1 MQGASGGCEC
11 PETFPEVL
19 SYRKEYT
26 ADYPPVSLIKQRAAI
41 WQPPTFGKNI
51 KKQEETFVKKKSL
64 YQYIAPNILAMVG
77 MSCYI
82 LADTF
87 FIATSQGTN
96 GITALNLALPIYGLI
111 FAIGSMIG
119 TGSAIRYT
127 LAKATGQQETK
138 KYFSNA
144 LIWDAIVSVIFIA
157 AGLFLPGQVM
167 RVMGADAVIEAIG
180 IPYIRIVLCF
190 TPFFMMN
197 YAFTAFVRN
206 DNAPHIAMAATLL
219 SSLFNIVFDYVF
231 MFPLGLGMTGAAL
244 ATAVSPIVS
253 ILICIVHYLSPK
265 SSVSF
270 HFMVPSVKMLISSC
284 SLGVV
289 AFVGEIASAVT
300 TMVFNFVLLGL
311 DGNTAVAAYGV
322 IANTALVGTAIFNGV
337 SQGLQPLA
345 SEAHARGEEHEK
357 HQILVKSIVTGIA
370 LAIVLIA
377 GVCFF
382 ASDITSAFNSEHS
395 AQLAAYAIPG
405 IRIYF
410 IGFFAAG
417 INIICA
423 GFLSA
428 TDHAKESSI
437 VAISRGI
444 IAIIIFALVLPTFL
458 GITGVWLAFP
468 AAEAVTLLLAIF
480 MTKRISK

>member
-41 WQPPTFGKNI
+41 WQPPIFD

-157 AGLFLPGQVM
+157 AGLFFPGQVM

-231 MFPLGLGMTGAAL
+231 MFPLGMGMTGAAL

-253 ILICIVHYLSPK
+253 ILICMVHYLSPK
-265 SSVSF
+265 SSVAF

-357 HQILVKSIVTGIA
+357 HQILIKSIVTGII
-370 LAIVLIA
+370 LSIVLIG
-377 GVCFF
+377 GVWFF

-468 AAEAVTLLLAIF
+468 AA
-480 MTKRISK
+480 

>member
-1 MQGASGGCEC
+1 
-11 PETFPEVL
+11 
-19 SYRKEYT
+19 
-26 ADYPPVSLIKQRAAI
+26 
-41 WQPPTFGKNI
+41 
-51 KKQEETFVKKKSL
+51 
-64 YQYIAPNILAMVG
+64 
-77 MSCYI
+77 
-82 LADTF
+82 
-87 FIATSQGTN
+87 
-96 GITALNLALPIYGLI
+96 
-111 FAIGSMIG
+111 
-119 TGSAIRYT
+119 
-127 LAKATGQQETK
+127 
-138 KYFSNA
+138 
-144 LIWDAIVSVIFIA
+144 
-157 AGLFLPGQVM
+157 
-167 RVMGADAVIEAIG
+167 
-180 IPYIRIVLCF
+180 
-190 TPFFMMN
+190 
-197 YAFTAFVRN
+197 
-206 DNAPHIAMAATLL
+206 
-219 SSLFNIVFDYVF
+219 
-231 MFPLGLGMTGAAL
+231 
-244 ATAVSPIVS
+244 
-253 ILICIVHYLSPK
+253 
-265 SSVSF
+265 
-270 HFMVPSVKMLISSC
+270 MVPSVKMLISSC

-357 HQILVKSIVTGIA
+357 HQILVKSIVTGII
-370 LAIVLIA
+370 LSIVLIG
-377 GVCFF
+377 GVWFF
-382 ASDITSAFNSEHS
+382 ASDITSAFNSEQS

-444 IAIIIFALVLPTFL
+444 IAIIIFALVLPIFL

>member
-41 WQPPTFGKNI
+41 WQPPIFD

-127 LAKATGQQETK
+127 LAKATGQQEAK

-157 AGLFLPGQVM
+157 AGLFFPGQVM
-167 RVMGADAVIEAIG
+167 RVMGADAVIETIG
-180 IPYIRIVLCF
+180 VPYIRIVLCF

-231 MFPLGLGMTGAAL
+231 MFPLGMGMTGAAL

-253 ILICIVHYLSPK
+253 ILICMVHYLSPK

-377 GVCFF
+377 GVWFF
-382 ASDITSAFNSEHS
+382 AADITSAFNSEQS

-468 AAEAVTLLLAIF
+468 AAEAVTLLLAIVMIKKIF
-480 MTKRISK
+480 K

>member
-41 WQPPTFGKNI
+41 WQPPIFD

-127 LAKATGQQETK
+127 LAKATGQQEAK

-157 AGLFLPGQVM
+157 AGLFFPGQVM

-231 MFPLGLGMTGAAL
+231 MFPLGMGMTGAAL

-253 ILICIVHYLSPK
+253 ILICMVHYLSPK
-265 SSVSF
+265 SSVAF

-357 HQILVKSIVTGIA
+357 HQILIKSIVTGII
-370 LAIVLIA
+370 LSIVLIG
-377 GVCFF
+377 GVWFF

>member
-1 MQGASGGCEC
+1 M
-11 PETFPEVL
+11 
-19 SYRKEYT
+19 
-26 ADYPPVSLIKQRAAI
+26 AAPNF
-41 WQPPTFGKNI
+41 WQNI

-127 LAKATGQQETK
+127 LAKATDQQEAK

-157 AGLFLPGQVM
+157 AGLFFPGQVM
-167 RVMGADAVIEAIG
+167 RVMGADAVIEVIG

-231 MFPLGLGMTGAAL
+231 MFPLGMGMTGAAL

-253 ILICIVHYLSPK
+253 MAICMTHYLSPK

-270 HFMVPSVKMLISSC
+270 HCMVPSVKMLISSC

-300 TMVFNFVLLGL
+300 TMVFNFVLLAL

-357 HQILVKSIVTGIA
+357 HQILVKSIVTGIV

-377 GVCFF
+377 GVWFF
-382 ASDITSAFNSEHS
+382 AANITSAFNSEQS

-444 IAIIIFALVLPTFL
+444 VAIIAFALILPKFL

-468 AAEAVTLLLAIF
+468 AAEVLTLFVALV
-480 MTKRISK
+480 ISKKTKNLFF

>member
-41 WQPPTFGKNI
+41 WQPPIFD

-127 LAKATGQQETK
+127 LAKATDQQEAK

-144 LIWDAIVSVIFIA
+144 LIWDAIVSVIFIV
-157 AGLFLPGQVM
+157 AGLFFPGQVM

-231 MFPLGLGMTGAAL
+231 MFPLGMGMTGAAL

-253 ILICIVHYLSPK
+253 ILICMVHYLSPK

-357 HQILVKSIVTGIA
+357 HQILVKSIVTGIV

-377 GVCFF
+377 GVWFF
-382 ASDITSAFNSEHS
+382 AANITSAFNSEQS

-437 VAISRGI
+437 LAISRGI
-444 IAIIIFALVLPTFL
+444 VAIIAFALILPKFL

-468 AAEAVTLLLAIF
+468 AAEVLTLFVALV
-480 MTKRISK
+480 ISKKN

>member
-41 WQPPTFGKNI
+41 WQPPIFD

-127 LAKATGQQETK
+127 LAKATGQQEAK

-157 AGLFLPGQVM
+157 AGLFFPGQVM

-231 MFPLGLGMTGAAL
+231 MFPLGMGMTGAAL

-253 ILICIVHYLSPK
+253 ILICMVHYLSPK

-357 HQILVKSIVTGIA
+357 HQILVKSIVTGII
-370 LAIVLIA
+370 LSIVLIG
-377 GVCFF
+377 GVWFF
-382 ASDITSAFNSEHS
+382 ASDITSAFNSEQS

-444 IAIIIFALVLPTFL
+444 IAIIIFALVLPIFL

>member
-26 ADYPPVSLIKQRAAI
+26 ADYSPVSLKKQRAAI
-41 WQPPTFGKNI
+41 WQPPIFDKNRRNFFEKEKLI
-51 KKQEETFVKKKSL
+51 PVYRAKYIGNGRNVMLHFSRYFFYCNITGHKWYYRTESGASNLWSYLRDWFHDWNRFCHSL
-64 YQYIAPNILAMVG
+64 Y
-77 MSCYI
+77 
-82 LADTF
+82 
-87 FIATSQGTN
+87 
-96 GITALNLALPIYGLI
+96 
-111 FAIGSMIG
+111 IGKSNW
-119 TGSAIRYT
+119 SA
-127 LAKATGQQETK
+127 GG
-138 KYFSNA
+138 A

-157 AGLFLPGQVM
+157 AGLFFLGQVM

-231 MFPLGLGMTGAAL
+231 MFPLGMGMTGAAL

-253 ILICIVHYLSPK
+253 ILICMVHYLSPK
-265 SSVSF
+265 SSVAF

-357 HQILVKSIVTGIA
+357 HQILIKSIVTGII
-370 LAIVLIA
+370 LSIVLIG
-377 GVCFF
+377 GVWFF

>member
-1 MQGASGGCEC
+1 M
-11 PETFPEVL
+11 
-19 SYRKEYT
+19 
-26 ADYPPVSLIKQRAAI
+26 KQKR
-41 WQPPTFGKNI
+41 
-51 KKQEETFVKKKSL
+51 L

-77 MSCYI
+77 ISCYI

-87 FIATSQGTN
+87 FIATAQGTN
-96 GITALNLALPIYGLI
+96 GITALNLALPIYGII

-119 TGSAIRYT
+119 TGSAIRYA
-127 LAKATGQQETK
+127 LAKATDQQEAK

-144 LIWDAIVSVIFIA
+144 LIWDVIVSVIFIA
-157 AGLFLPGQVM
+157 AGLFFPGQVM
-167 RVMGADAVIEAIG
+167 RVMGADTVIESIG
-180 IPYIRIVLCF
+180 IPYTRIVLCF

-231 MFPLGLGMTGAAL
+231 MFPLGMGMTGAAL

-253 ILICIVHYLSPK
+253 ILICMVHYLSPK

-311 DGNTAVAAYGV
+311 DGNTAVAAYAV
-322 IANTALVGTAIFNGV
+322 
-337 SQGLQPLA
+337 
-345 SEAHARGEEHEK
+345 
-357 HQILVKSIVTGIA
+357 
-370 LAIVLIA
+370 
-377 GVCFF
+377 
-382 ASDITSAFNSEHS
+382 
-395 AQLAAYAIPG
+395 PG

-410 IGFFAAG
+410 AGFFAAA
-417 INIICA
+417 INIIFA

-444 IAIIIFALVLPTFL
+444 VAIIAFALILPKFL

-468 AAEAVTLLLAIF
+468 AAEVLTLFVALV
-480 MTKRISK
+480 ISKKN

>member
-41 WQPPTFGKNI
+41 WQPPIFD

-119 TGSAIRYT
+119 TGSAIRYI

-157 AGLFLPGQVM
+157 AGLFFPGQVM

-231 MFPLGLGMTGAAL
+231 MFPLGMGMTGAAL

-253 ILICIVHYLSPK
+253 ILICMVHYLSPK

-377 GVCFF
+377 GVWFF
-382 ASDITSAFNSEHS
+382 ASDITSAFNSEQS

>member
-41 WQPPTFGKNI
+41 WQPPIFD

-127 LAKATGQQETK
+127 LAKATGQQEAK

-157 AGLFLPGQVM
+157 AGLFFPGQVM

-231 MFPLGLGMTGAAL
+231 MFPLGMGMTGAAL

-253 ILICIVHYLSPK
+253 ILICMVHYLSPK

-382 ASDITSAFNSEHS
+382 ASDITSAFNSELS

>member
-1 MQGASGGCEC
+1 M
-11 PETFPEVL
+11 
-19 SYRKEYT
+19 
-26 ADYPPVSLIKQRAAI
+26 KQKR
-41 WQPPTFGKNI
+41 
-51 KKQEETFVKKKSL
+51 L

-77 MSCYI
+77 ISCYI

-87 FIATSQGTN
+87 FIATAQGTN

-127 LAKATGQQETK
+127 LANATGQEQAK

-144 LIWDAIVSVIFIA
+144 LLWDAIISLFFIA
-157 AGLFLPGQVM
+157 AGLLSPGGVM
-167 RVMGADAVIEAIG
+167 QIMGADAEIKVIGA
-180 IPYIRIVLCF
+180 PYIRIVLCF

-219 SSLFNIVFDYVF
+219 SSLFNIVFDYLF
-231 MFPLGLGMTGAAL
+231 MFPMGMGMQGAAL
-244 ATAVSPIVS
+244 ATAISPIVS
-253 ILICIVHYLSPK
+253 MAICMTHYLSPK

-345 SEAHARGEEHEK
+345 SEAHAKGEADEK
-357 HQILVKSIVTGIA
+357 RKILIKSVLTGIV
-370 LAIVLIA
+370 LAVVLIG
-377 GVCFF
+377 GVWIF
-382 ASDITSAFNSEHS
+382 APQITEVFNSEHS
-395 AQLAAYAIPG
+395 EQLAIYAVPG

-410 IGFFAAG
+410 AGFFAAA
-417 INIICA
+417 INIIFA

-444 IAIIIFALVLPTFL
+444 VAIIAFALILPKFL

-468 AAEAVTLLLAIF
+468 AAEVLTLFIAF
-480 MTKRISK
+480 AISKKN

>member
-41 WQPPTFGKNI
+41 WQPPIFD

-157 AGLFLPGQVM
+157 AGLFFPGQVM

-231 MFPLGLGMTGAAL
+231 MFPLGMGMTGAAL

-253 ILICIVHYLSPK
+253 ILICMVHYLSPK

-270 HFMVPSVKMLISSC
+270 HFMVPSVRMLISSC

-377 GVCFF
+377 GVWFF
-382 ASDITSAFNSEHS
+382 AADITSAFNSEQS

-458 GITGVWLAFP
+458 GITGVWMAFP

>member
-41 WQPPTFGKNI
+41 WQPPIFD

-127 LAKATGQQETK
+127 LAKATGQQEAK

-157 AGLFLPGQVM
+157 AGLFFPGQVM

-231 MFPLGLGMTGAAL
+231 MFPLGMGMTGAAL

-253 ILICIVHYLSPK
+253 ILICMVHYLSPK

-377 GVCFF
+377 GVWFF
-382 ASDITSAFNSEHS
+382 ASDITSAFNSEQS

>member
-1 MQGASGGCEC
+1 M
-11 PETFPEVL
+11 
-19 SYRKEYT
+19 
-26 ADYPPVSLIKQRAAI
+26 AAPNF
-41 WQPPTFGKNI
+41 WQNI
-51 KKQEETFVKKKSL
+51 KKQEEIFVKKKSL

-77 MSCYI
+77 ISCYI

-87 FIATSQGTN
+87 FIATAQGTN
-96 GITALNLALPIYGLI
+96 GITALNLALPIYGII

-119 TGSAIRYT
+119 TGSAIRYA
-127 LAKATGQQETK
+127 LAKATDQQEAK
-138 KYFSNA
+138 RYFSNA
-144 LIWDAIVSVIFIA
+144 LIWDVIVSVIFIA
-157 AGLFLPGQVM
+157 AGLFFPGQVM
-167 RVMGADAVIEAIG
+167 RVMGADTVIESIG
-180 IPYIRIVLCF
+180 IPYTRIVLCF

-206 DNAPHIAMAATLL
+206 DNAPHIAM
-219 SSLFNIVFDYVF
+219 
-231 MFPLGLGMTGAAL
+231 
-244 ATAVSPIVS
+244 
-253 ILICIVHYLSPK
+253 VHYLSPK

-270 HFMVPSVKMLISSC
+270 HLMVPSVKMLISSC

-345 SEAHARGEEHEK
+345 SEAHAKGEAEEK
-357 HQILVKSIVTGIA
+357 KKILTKSVLTGIV
-370 LAIVLIA
+370 LTVVLI
-377 GVCFF
+377 GSVWIF
-382 ASDITSAFNSEHS
+382 APQITDVFNSEHS
-395 AQLAAYAIPG
+395 EQLAAYAVPG

-410 IGFFAAG
+410 AGFFAAA
-417 INIICA
+417 INIIFA

-437 VAISRGI
+437 VAITRGI
-444 IAIIIFALVLPTFL
+444 VAIIAFALVLPKFL

-468 AAEAVTLLLAIF
+468 AAEVLTLFVALV
-480 MTKRISK
+480 ISKKN

>member
-41 WQPPTFGKNI
+41 WQPPIFD

-127 LAKATGQQETK
+127 LAKATGQQEAK

-157 AGLFLPGQVM
+157 AGLFFPGQVM

-231 MFPLGLGMTGAAL
+231 MFPLGMGMTGAAL

-253 ILICIVHYLSPK
+253 ILICMVHYLSPK

-377 GVCFF
+377 GVWFF
-382 ASDITSAFNSEHS
+382 AADITSAFNSEQS

-468 AAEAVTLLLAIF
+468 AAEAVTLLLAIV
-480 MTKRISK
+480 MIKKISK

>member
-1 MQGASGGCEC
+1 MKIQFHRIDTNVVIGLLVREFCCSG
-11 PETFPEVL
+11 T
-19 SYRKEYT
+19 
-26 ADYPPVSLIKQRAAI
+26 DVSAK
-41 WQPPTFGKNI
+41 
-51 KKQEETFVKKKSL
+51 V
-64 YQYIAPNILAMVG
+64 LAM
-77 MSCYI
+77 Y
-82 LADTF
+82 ADTRTPSMEPQWL
-87 FIATSQGTN
+87 AAGLSQ
-96 GITALNLALPIYGLI
+96 
-111 FAIGSMIG
+111 
-119 TGSAIRYT
+119 T
-127 LAKATGQQETK
+127 LAKATGQQEAK

-157 AGLFLPGQVM
+157 AGLFFPGQVM

-231 MFPLGLGMTGAAL
+231 MFPLGMGMTGAAL

-253 ILICIVHYLSPK
+253 ILICMVHYLSPK
-265 SSVSF
+265 SNVSF

-468 AAEAVTLLLAIF
+468 AAEAVTLLLAIV
-480 MTKRISK
+480 MIKKISK

>member
-41 WQPPTFGKNI
+41 WQPPIFD

-157 AGLFLPGQVM
+157 AGLFFPGQVM

-231 MFPLGLGMTGAAL
+231 MFPLGMGMTGAAL

-253 ILICIVHYLSPK
+253 ILICMVHYLSPK

-377 GVCFF
+377 GVWFF
-382 ASDITSAFNSEHS
+382 AADIISAFNSEQS

>member
-41 WQPPTFGKNI
+41 WQPPIFD

-127 LAKATGQQETK
+127 LAKATDQQEAK

-157 AGLFLPGQVM
+157 AGLFFPGQVM

-231 MFPLGLGMTGAAL
+231 MFPLGMGMTGAAL

-253 ILICIVHYLSPK
+253 ILICMVHYLSPK

-300 TMVFNFVLLGL
+300 TMVFNFVLLAL

-357 HQILVKSIVTGIA
+357 HQILVKSIVTGIV

-377 GVCFF
+377 GVWFF
-382 ASDITSAFNSEHS
+382 AANITSAFNSEQS

-444 IAIIIFALVLPTFL
+444 VAIIAFALILPKFL

-468 AAEAVTLLLAIF
+468 AAEVLTLFVALV
-480 MTKRISK
+480 ISKKN

>member
-1 MQGASGGCEC
+1 M
-11 PETFPEVL
+11 
-19 SYRKEYT
+19 
-26 ADYPPVSLIKQRAAI
+26 
-41 WQPPTFGKNI
+41 
-51 KKQEETFVKKKSL
+51 KKKSL
-64 YQYIAPNILAMVG
+64 YQYIAPNILAMV
-77 MSCYI
+77 SCYI

-157 AGLFLPGQVM
+157 AGLFFPGQVM

-231 MFPLGLGMTGAAL
+231 MFPLGMGMTGAAL

-253 ILICIVHYLSPK
+253 ILICMVHYLSPK

-357 HQILVKSIVTGIA
+357 HQILIKSIVTGII
-370 LAIVLIA
+370 LSIVLIG
-377 GVCFF
+377 GVWFF

-468 AAEAVTLLLAIF
+468 AAEAVTLLLAIV
-480 MTKRISK
+480 MIKKISK

>member
-1 MQGASGGCEC
+1 M
-11 PETFPEVL
+11 
-19 SYRKEYT
+19 
-26 ADYPPVSLIKQRAAI
+26 AAPNF
-41 WQPPTFGKNI
+41 WQNI

-127 LAKATGQQETK
+127 LAKATDQQEAK

-157 AGLFLPGQVM
+157 AGLFFPGQVM

-231 MFPLGLGMTGAAL
+231 MFPLGMGMTGAAL

-253 ILICIVHYLSPK
+253 ILICMVHYLSPK

-300 TMVFNFVLLGL
+300 TMVFNFVLLAL

-357 HQILVKSIVTGIA
+357 HQILVKSIVTGIV

-377 GVCFF
+377 GVWFF
-382 ASDITSAFNSEHS
+382 AANITSAFNSEQS

-437 VAISRGI
+437 LAITRGIVAI
-444 IAIIIFALVLPTFL
+444 IAFALILPKFL

-468 AAEAVTLLLAIF
+468 AAEVLTLFVALV
-480 MTKRISK
+480 ISKKTKNLFFKT

>member
-41 WQPPTFGKNI
+41 WQPPIFD

-157 AGLFLPGQVM
+157 AGLFFPGQVM

-231 MFPLGLGMTGAAL
+231 MFPLGMGMTGAAL

-253 ILICIVHYLSPK
+253 ILICMVHYLSPK

-357 HQILVKSIVTGIA
+357 HQILIKSIVTGII
-370 LAIVLIA
+370 LSIVLIG
-377 GVCFF
+377 GVWFF

-437 VAISRGI
+437 LAISRGI
-444 IAIIIFALVLPTFL
+444 VAIIAFALILPKFL

-468 AAEAVTLLLAIF
+468 AAEVLTLFVALV
-480 MTKRISK
+480 ISKKN

>member
-1 MQGASGGCEC
+1 M
-11 PETFPEVL
+11 
-19 SYRKEYT
+19 
-26 ADYPPVSLIKQRAAI
+26 KQKR
-41 WQPPTFGKNI
+41 
-51 KKQEETFVKKKSL
+51 L

-77 MSCYI
+77 ISCYI

-87 FIATSQGTN
+87 FIATAQGTN
-96 GITALNLALPIYGLI
+96 GITALNLALPIYGII

-119 TGSAIRYT
+119 TGSAIRYA
-127 LAKATGQQETK
+127 LAKATGQQEAK

-144 LIWDAIVSVIFIA
+144 LIWDVIVSVIFIA
-157 AGLFLPGQVM
+157 AGLFFPGQVM
-167 RVMGADAVIEAIG
+167 RVMGADTVIESIG
-180 IPYIRIVLCF
+180 MPYTRIVLCF

-231 MFPLGLGMTGAAL
+231 MFPLGMGMTGAAL

-253 ILICIVHYLSPK
+253 ILICMVHYLSPK

-270 HFMVPSVKMLISSC
+270 HFMVPSVRMLISSC

-357 HQILVKSIVTGIA
+357 HQILVKSIVTGIV

-377 GVCFF
+377 GVWFF
-382 ASDITSAFNSEHS
+382 AADITSAFNSEQS

-410 IGFFAAG
+410 IGFF
-417 INIICA
+417 
-423 GFLSA
+423 
-428 TDHAKESSI
+428 
-437 VAISRGI
+437 I
-444 IAIIIFALVLPTFL
+444 IA
-458 GITGVWLAFP
+458 
-468 AAEAVTLLLAIF
+468 
-480 MTKRISK
+480 

>member
-41 WQPPTFGKNI
+41 WQPPIFD

-157 AGLFLPGQVM
+157 AGLFFPGQVM

-231 MFPLGLGMTGAAL
+231 MFPLGMGMTGAAL

-253 ILICIVHYLSPK
+253 ILICMVHYLSPK
-265 SSVSF
+265 SSVAF

-357 HQILVKSIVTGIA
+357 HQILIKSIVTGII
-370 LAIVLIA
+370 LSIVLIG
-377 GVCFF
+377 GVWFF

>member
-1 MQGASGGCEC
+1 M
-11 PETFPEVL
+11 
-19 SYRKEYT
+19 
-26 ADYPPVSLIKQRAAI
+26 KQKR
-41 WQPPTFGKNI
+41 
-51 KKQEETFVKKKSL
+51 L

-77 MSCYI
+77 ISCYI

-87 FIATSQGTN
+87 FIATAQGTN
-96 GITALNLALPIYGLI
+96 GITALNLALPIYGII

-119 TGSAIRYT
+119 TGSAIRYA
-127 LAKATGQQETK
+127 LAKATDQQEAK
-138 KYFSNA
+138 RYFSNA
-144 LIWDAIVSVIFIA
+144 LIWDVIVSVIFIA
-157 AGLFLPGQVM
+157 AGLFFPGQVM

-231 MFPLGLGMTGAAL
+231 MFPLGMGMTGAAL

-253 ILICIVHYLSPK
+253 ILICMVHYLSPK

-270 HFMVPSVKMLISSC
+270 HFMVPSVRMLISSC

-357 HQILVKSIVTGIA
+357 HQILVKEEKKKILTKSVLTGIV
-370 LAIVLIA
+370 LTVVLI
-377 GVCFF
+377 GSVWIF
-382 ASDITSAFNSEHS
+382 APQITDVFNSEHS
-395 AQLAAYAIPG
+395 EQLAAYAVPG

-410 IGFFAAG
+410 AGFFAAA
-417 INIICA
+417 INIIFA

-437 VAISRGI
+437 VAITRGI
-444 IAIIIFALVLPTFL
+444 VAIIAFALVLPKFL

-468 AAEAVTLLLAIF
+468 AAEVLTLFVALV
-480 MTKRISK
+480 ISKKN

>member
-19 SYRKEYT
+19 SDGKAYT

-41 WQPPTFGKNI
+41 WQPPIFD

-127 LAKATGQQETK
+127 LAKATGQQEAK

-157 AGLFLPGQVM
+157 AGLFFPGQVM

-231 MFPLGLGMTGAAL
+231 MFPLGMGMTGAAL

-253 ILICIVHYLSPK
+253 ILICMVHYLSPK
-265 SSVSF
+265 SNVSF

>member
-1 MQGASGGCEC
+1 M
-11 PETFPEVL
+11 
-19 SYRKEYT
+19 
-26 ADYPPVSLIKQRAAI
+26 KQKR
-41 WQPPTFGKNI
+41 
-51 KKQEETFVKKKSL
+51 L

-77 MSCYI
+77 ISCYI

-87 FIATSQGTN
+87 FIATAQGTN
-96 GITALNLALPIYGLI
+96 GITALNLALPIYGII

-119 TGSAIRYT
+119 TGSAIRYA
-127 LAKATGQQETK
+127 LAKATGQQEAK

-157 AGLFLPGQVM
+157 AGLFFPGQVM

-219 SSLFNIVFDYVF
+219 SSLFNIVFDYIF
-231 MFPLGLGMTGAAL
+231 MFPLGMGMTGAAL

-253 ILICIVHYLSPK
+253 ILICMVHYLSPK

-270 HFMVPSVKMLISSC
+270 HLMVPSVKMLISSC

-345 SEAHARGEEHEK
+345 SEAHAKGEAEEK
-357 HQILVKSIVTGIA
+357 KKILTKSVLTGIV
-370 LAIVLIA
+370 LTVVLIG
-377 GVCFF
+377 GVWIF
-382 ASDITSAFNSEHS
+382 APQITDVFNSEHS
-395 AQLAAYAIPG
+395 EQLAAYAVPG

-410 IGFFAAG
+410 AGFFAAA
-417 INIICA
+417 INIIFA

-437 VAISRGI
+437 VAITRGI
-444 IAIIIFALVLPTFL
+444 VAIIAFALILPKFL

-468 AAEAVTLLLAIF
+468 AAEVLTLFVALV
-480 MTKRISK
+480 ISKKTKNLFFKT

>member
-41 WQPPTFGKNI
+41 WQPPIFD

-127 LAKATGQQETK
+127 LAKATGQQEAK

-157 AGLFLPGQVM
+157 AGLFFPGQVM

-231 MFPLGLGMTGAAL
+231 MFPLGMGMTGAAL

-253 ILICIVHYLSPK
+253 ILICMVHYLSPK

-345 SEAHARGEEHEK
+345 SEAHARGEEYEK
-357 HQILVKSIVTGIA
+357 HQILVKSIVIGIA

-377 GVCFF
+377 GVWFF
-382 ASDITSAFNSEHS
+382 AADITSAFNSEQS

-468 AAEAVTLLLAIF
+468 AAEAVTLLLAIV
-480 MTKRISK
+480 MIKKISK

>member
-41 WQPPTFGKNI
+41 WQPPIFD

-157 AGLFLPGQVM
+157 AGLFFPGQVM

-231 MFPLGLGMTGAAL
+231 MFPLGMGMTGAAL

-253 ILICIVHYLSPK
+253 ILICMVHYLSPK
-265 SSVSF
+265 SSVAF

-357 HQILVKSIVTGIA
+357 HQILIKSIVTGII
-370 LAIVLIA
+370 LSIVLIG
-377 GVCFF
+377 GVWFF

-444 IAIIIFALVLPTFL
+444 VAIIAFALILPKFL

-468 AAEAVTLLLAIF
+468 AAEVLTLFVALV
-480 MTKRISK
+480 ISKKN

>member
-41 WQPPTFGKNI
+41 WQPPIFD

-119 TGSAIRYT
+119 TGSAIRYI

-157 AGLFLPGQVM
+157 AGLFFPGQVM

-231 MFPLGLGMTGAAL
+231 MFPLGMGMTGAAL

-253 ILICIVHYLSPK
+253 ILICMVHYLSPK

-300 TMVFNFVLLGL
+300 TMVFNFVLLAL

-377 GVCFF
+377 GVWFF
-382 ASDITSAFNSEHS
+382 AADITSAFNSEQS

>member
-26 ADYPPVSLIKQRAAI
+26 ADYPPVSLIKRRAAI
-41 WQPPTFGKNI
+41 WQPPIFD

-127 LAKATGQQETK
+127 LAKATGQQEAK

-157 AGLFLPGQVM
+157 AGLFFPGQVM
-167 RVMGADAVIEAIG
+167 RVMGADAVIETIG

-231 MFPLGLGMTGAAL
+231 MFPLGMGMTGAAL

-253 ILICIVHYLSPK
+253 ILICVVHYLSPK

-377 GVCFF
+377 GVWFF
-382 ASDITSAFNSEHS
+382 ASDITSAFNSEQS

>member
-26 ADYPPVSLIKQRAAI
+26 ADYPPVSLIKRRAAI
-41 WQPPTFGKNI
+41 WQPPIFD

-127 LAKATGQQETK
+127 LAKATGQQEAK

-157 AGLFLPGQVM
+157 AGLFFPGQVM

-231 MFPLGLGMTGAAL
+231 MFPLGMGMTGAAL

-253 ILICIVHYLSPK
+253 ILICMVHYLSPK

-357 HQILVKSIVTGIA
+357 HQILVKSIVTGII
-370 LAIVLIA
+370 LSIVLIG
-377 GVCFF
+377 GVWFF
-382 ASDITSAFNSEHS
+382 ASDITSAFNSEQS

-444 IAIIIFALVLPTFL
+444 IAIIIFALVLPIFL